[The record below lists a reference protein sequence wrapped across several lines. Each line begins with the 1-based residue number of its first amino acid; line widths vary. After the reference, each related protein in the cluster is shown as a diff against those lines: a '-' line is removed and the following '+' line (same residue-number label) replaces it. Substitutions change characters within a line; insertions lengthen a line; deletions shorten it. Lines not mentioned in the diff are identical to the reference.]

1 MLQRRTIYRLVRQF
15 EIEGHINLRPIPG
28 PRYKMAEKDQQ
39 LLNLVQEFGFYSA
52 RQAVAQ
58 ADLNCCTATAA

>member
-1 MLQRRTIYRLVRQF
+1 
-15 EIEGHINLRPIPG
+15 
-28 PRYKMAEKDQQ
+28 MAEKDQQ